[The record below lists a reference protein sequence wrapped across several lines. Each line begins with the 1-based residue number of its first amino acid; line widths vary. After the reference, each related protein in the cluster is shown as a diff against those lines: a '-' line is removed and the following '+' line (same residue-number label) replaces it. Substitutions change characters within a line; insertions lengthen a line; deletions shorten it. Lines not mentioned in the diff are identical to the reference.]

1 MKNLLLSPRN
11 SLDGQ
16 LSLMKRTDCKAILAP
31 KGYRLQQGLIDKSGL
46 PLIQV
51 AEIVELLAEG
61 EVREYKFSKGYDE
74 AQDDPLVVVHTSGST
89 GLPKPIV
96 LSHGWVA
103 AFDRQQYLGPWN
115 GYAPIYTAFM
125 GKQIFC
131 SIPPFHVCNP
141 PPQMKLDTDNAYINA
156 GFWSNNL
163 SKYATFVC
171 FRNSHCV
178 ATDRPTGQHSNCR
191 RNPGF

>member
-31 KGYRLQQGLIDKSGL
+31 KGYKLQQGLLDDSGL
-46 PLIQV
+46 PLFEV

-61 EVREYKFSKGYDE
+61 EVRDYIFSKGFDE
-74 AQDDPLVVVHTSGST
+74 AKDDPLVVVHTSGST

-103 AFDRQQYLGPWN
+103 AFDRQQYLGPWK
-115 GYAPIYTAFM
+115 GYVQTSTVLM
-125 GKQIFC
+125 DRHIFC

-141 PPQMKLDTDNAYINA
+141 PP
-156 GFWSNNL
+156 
-163 SKYATFVC
+163 KYEIRC
-171 FRNSHCV
+171 
-178 ATDRPTGQHSNCR
+178 GQYL
-191 RNPGF
+191 